1 MVGGSTNYR
10 GGRADSTR
18 LWGTLGHGDGRCRIN
33 TSGNNLAILT
43 NNSLTEDS
51 FGCDLLAGGGNH
63 LFTVL
68 GHHSVYNVIEL
79 LVANLPRDLHLPW
92 NTGGLWYT
100 VAFWL
105 VNCKGCVAS
114 QELRVGIRVSV
125 RLSSSFSP
133 DSRGAEPHGE
143 QDKGEEVHDDDGAGL
158 KLSRLVCFC
167 VRSYENFP
175 LLLTVSV
182 YQKVLKQSVSIK
194 CGGHGWGELGL

>member
-43 NNSLTEDS
+43 NNSLAEDS

-114 QELRVGIRVSV
+114 QELREEWDQPLPGPEAREFSWITSRSQSIRSI
-125 RLSSSFSP
+125 RLT
-133 DSRGAEPHGE
+133 E
-143 QDKGEEVHDDDGAGL
+143 
-158 KLSRLVCFC
+158 
-167 VRSYENFP
+167 
-175 LLLTVSV
+175 
-182 YQKVLKQSVSIK
+182 QSVEARVQLIY
-194 CGGHGWGELGL
+194 